1 MGLRSHTGVAIGMF
15 EALGKAG
22 INLDAINTSEVRV
35 NVIVDGS
42 SGKTAEEALKRQLAS
57 SLR

>member
-1 MGLRSHTGVAIGMF
+1 MAIGMF

-42 SGKTAEEALKRQLAS
+42 SGKTAEEALKQQFAS